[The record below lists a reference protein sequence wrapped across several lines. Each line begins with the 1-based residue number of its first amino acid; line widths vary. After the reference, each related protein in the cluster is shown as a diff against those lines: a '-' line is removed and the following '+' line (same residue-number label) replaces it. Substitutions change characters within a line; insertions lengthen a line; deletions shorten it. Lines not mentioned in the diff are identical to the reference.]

1 MRNSK
6 WCRVLLLTGSLLA
19 VAVAAYAGC
28 TTTTYIA
35 NGRVVVCQV
44 CTENGNTTYYCN

>member
-1 MRNSK
+1 MRNPK
-6 WCRVLLLTGSLLA
+6 WYRVLFLTVSLLA
-19 VAVAAYAGC
+19 VAAAAYAGC
-28 TTTTYIA
+28 TTTTYVV